1 MIDQSWPFDQNGRVL
16 DTKKKKTIESS
27 VLGWFC
33 NGGFGFGD
41 FSGFAKLEDHGAVSW
56 SSDFKRNT
64 TNP

>member
-1 MIDQSWPFDQNGRVL
+1 MEGFWTQ
-16 DTKKKKTIESS
+16 KKKKTIESS

-33 NGGFGFGD
+33 NDGFGFGD